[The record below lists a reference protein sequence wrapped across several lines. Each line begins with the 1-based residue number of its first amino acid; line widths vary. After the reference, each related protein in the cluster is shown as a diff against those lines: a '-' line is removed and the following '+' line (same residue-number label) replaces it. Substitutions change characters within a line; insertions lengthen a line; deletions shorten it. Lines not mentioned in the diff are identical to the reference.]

1 MLKVR
6 HSSHFTGCHKNT
18 FTLRLTAQQRPALEM
33 WTPFMPQ
40 AYEAISNH
48 NSTFSS
54 SGVENFTITE
64 TFTGLFDHPSY
75 ILEVERM
82 SKFDI
87 RDCEY
92 LLLIFANANSEY
104 LIEYIIIFSSEFQL
118 RQPYRCLFKK
128 NHYNSLSIFK

>member
-1 MLKVR
+1 
-6 HSSHFTGCHKNT
+6 
-18 FTLRLTAQQRPALEM
+18 
-33 WTPFMPQ
+33 MPQ

-82 SKFDI
+82 SKLDI

-92 LLLIFANANSEY
+92 LLSIFANANSEY
-104 LIEYIIIFSSEFQL
+104 LIEYIKLLYSLLNFSCVSLIDAFLKKIIITLSQFSSNFNAD
-118 RQPYRCLFKK
+118 K
-128 NHYNSLSIFK
+128 SLMIITSNIFN